1 MKLAIL
7 IIILILVFL
16 FEVALFLDIRN
27 LLKKSMISKKGT
39 GYDKKKKKNKNLK
52 LIKKPSE

>member
-27 LLKKSMISKKGT
+27 LLKKSMISIKGT
-39 GYDKKKKKNKNLK
+39 GYDKKNKNNLK
-52 LIKKPSE
+52 LVKKSSK